1 MAKFRTEPCKD
12 YVCEGEC
19 RQGKKAVFN
28 GLCQKCSSYE
38 ARALVKRPNRK
49 REKLDK
55 MNRNLVIQQA

>member
-1 MAKFRTEPCKD
+1 MAKYRTEPCKD

-28 GLCQKCSSYE
+28 GLCQRCGSYE
-38 ARALVKRPNRK
+38 PRAVMKRPNRK

-55 MNRNLVIQQA
+55 MDKSLVFQQT